1 MYAYAPLRL
10 IVLGEQHCGETE
22 MMTAFAM
29 DPSPGSLGVNSTADL
44 DPPLSPSGSEAT
56 AAQNQAEQSR
66 TYGMRLNHRCV
77 RHGKASIEL
86 VLEPGGRLRRFVV
99 LDSEKLRVALGQPR
113 RREID
118 PMYAQQEHF
127 ELRTSELWALAE
139 DQARTSLRKLYAKL
153 AEQSSA
159 STGSK
164 TRRPRAQP
172 LGQLQA
178 PETAEQRVRGELLYA
193 GPTANGQFCLEL
205 LEDGRR
211 VRSIEGL
218 DLARALQVAGAQLRD
233 TIVVERGNTHEVTIR
248 EERSGSHGE
257 GSRSLRRGRET
268 FTITVES
275 RLESDLDAQLPNR
288 SQRSPSSAS

>member
-1 MYAYAPLRL
+1 
-10 IVLGEQHCGETE
+10 

-29 DPSPGSLGVNSTADL
+29 GPPPGSLGENSAADL
-44 DPPLSPSGSEAT
+44 DPSLNPSDSV
-56 AAQNQAEQSR
+56 AAASQDQAEQTR
-66 TYGMRLNHRCV
+66 AYVRRLNHRCV

-118 PMYAQQEHF
+118 PLYAQQEHF

-153 AEQSSA
+153 AEQAA
-159 STGSK
+159 STGTK
-164 TRRPRAQP
+164 ARRPRVQP

-178 PETAEQRVRGELLYA
+178 PEAAEQRVRGELLYA
-193 GPTANGQFCLEL
+193 GPTANGQFCVEL
-205 LEDGRR
+205 LEEGRR
-211 VRSIEGL
+211 VRTIEGL

-233 TIVVERGNTHEVTIR
+233 TIVVERGSTHEVTIR

-275 RLESDLDAQLPNR
+275 RLESDLSAQLPNR
-288 SQRSPSSAS
+288 SRRSASSAS